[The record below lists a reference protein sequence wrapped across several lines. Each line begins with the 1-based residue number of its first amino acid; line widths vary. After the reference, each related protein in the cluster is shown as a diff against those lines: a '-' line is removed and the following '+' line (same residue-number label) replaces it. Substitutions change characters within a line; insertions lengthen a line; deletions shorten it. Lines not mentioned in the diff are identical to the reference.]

1 MTIATV
7 AELVAQERSS
17 GSTDEQICR
26 LLNASRTRP
35 EVGRAWLS
43 RSWKTPWVPVCRDWS
58 ADD

>member
-35 EVGRAWLS
+35 EVGRAWNVQKLEDAFGP
-43 RSWKTPWVPVCRDWS
+43 RLQGLVRR
-58 ADD
+58 